1 MSTHPPQPPQVT
13 MTLAKIM
20 APSTAVKDLYNKEDV
35 VADPVSALKK
45 YPMALVRQFFV
56 RMGKSFRGRLTVI
69 YGCRPEHASSLSWTR
84 KGRTSTGYS
93 NRCIR
98 RRFTTS

>member
-35 VADPVSALKK
+35 MADPVSALKK
-45 YPMALVRQFFV
+45 YPMALVRPF
-56 RMGKSFRGRLTVI
+56 L
-69 YGCRPEHASSLSWTR
+69 
-84 KGRTSTGYS
+84 
-93 NRCIR
+93 
-98 RRFTTS
+98 